1 MLGKNILFSLFL
13 CSYQKLY
20 AILVEMNEFF
30 SNGNKT
36 YITGYISLYLR
47 NTKYYLKSNQN
58 KPVGCQFGS
67 YLGRIKIPRKKEKN
81 TRRRRVEVWECHQLN
96 GADQVLPLN
105 QTCSQPEL
113 PNWIPCPMP
122 WSNKHS
128 VSSASPVS

>member
-58 KPVGCQFGS
+58 KPVGCQFGN

-81 TRRRRVEVWECHQLN
+81 TRRRKEWKFENVTNSMV
-96 GADQVLPLN
+96 
-105 QTCSQPEL
+105 QT
-113 PNWIPCPMP
+113 
-122 WSNKHS
+122 KFYH
-128 VSSASPVS
+128 